1 MVLVNNCEHMDNIN
15 INKQASERNP
25 VTKVYKIFDVL
36 KDYI

>member
-1 MVLVNNCEHMDNIN
+1 MDNVN

-36 KDYI
+36 KEYI